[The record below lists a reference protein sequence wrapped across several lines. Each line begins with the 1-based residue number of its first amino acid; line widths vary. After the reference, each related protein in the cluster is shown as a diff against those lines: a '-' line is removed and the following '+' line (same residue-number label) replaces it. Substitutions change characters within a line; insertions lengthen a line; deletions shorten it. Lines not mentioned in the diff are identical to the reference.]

1 MASPVTGSHQVCKEI
16 CDALGF
22 EPNTVRSLDIHLAA
36 GDVATVTAGMYVKDA
51 SAYGLRN
58 TIKEYNLRAVEDNP
72 LRNAVRGMI
81 HVLRDGVVDVTTLG
95 STHRKFARAED
106 IA

>member
-1 MASPVTGSHQVCKEI
+1 MARLVAGHHRVCTEI

-22 EPNTVRSLDIHLAA
+22 EPNTVRSLDIHLATDA
-36 GDVATVTAGMYVKDA
+36 VATVTAGMYVKEA

-58 TIKEYNLRAVEDNP
+58 TIKEYNLHAVEDNP

-81 HVLRDGVVDVTTLG
+81 SELEMG
-95 STHRKFARAED
+95 
-106 IA
+106 II